1 MRSANANLLIFSI
14 LEAQS
19 GRKGTLCTA
28 NFAARQVLSLPAS
41 RPYGLKMPKLPSSSD
56 LLNALTPRG
65 SVRERR
71 DIAYGP
77 HPRQQIDIY
86 LPASAKNPLTSPLPV
101 VIFFYGGSWRSGA
114 RAEYRFV
121 GRQLARQGYIV
132 AVPDYRLYPE
142 VRYPDFIDDAA
153 MATAKIAEVI
163 PSEGGDPSA
172 IFTAG
177 HSAGAYLAL
186 MLALAPDY
194 LAAAGYDRGKLAG
207 AIGLAGPYDFL
218 PITGPTYK
226 LIFAPAPDLVR
237 TQPIAHV
244 DPGAPPCL
252 LLQGARDTLVAP
264 KNTASL
270 SSLLRAAGTMVQSRI
285 YPNIGHITILLALLP
300 WFAWRAPVMADI
312 NAFIDEVRAADL
324 SLRADPAH
332 DLAGR
337 TGSG

>member
-1 MRSANANLLIFSI
+1 M
-14 LEAQS
+14 
-19 GRKGTLCTA
+19 
-28 NFAARQVLSLPAS
+28 
-41 RPYGLKMPKLPSSSD
+41 KMPKLPSSFD
-56 LLNALTPRG
+56 LLNALIRRG

-71 DIAYGP
+71 DIPYGT
-77 HPRQQIDIY
+77 HPRQKFDLF
-86 LPASAKNPLTSPLPV
+86 LPAHAKNPLTSRLPV
-101 VIFFYGGSWRSGA
+101 VIFFYGGSWRIGD
-114 RAEYRFV
+114 RADYRFI
-121 GRQLARQGYIV
+121 GRLLARQGYIV
-132 AVPDYRLYPE
+132 AIPDYRLYPE

-153 MATAKIAEVI
+153 LATAKIAETI
-163 PSEGGDPSA
+163 PAEGGDPSA

-177 HSAGAYLAL
+177 HSAGAYLAM
-186 MLALAPDY
+186 MLALAPHY
-194 LAAAGYDRGKLAG
+194 LAAVGYDRRKLAG
-207 AIGLAGPYDFL
+207 AIGLAGPYDFM
-218 PITGPTYK
+218 PITGPIYK

-252 LLQGARDTLVAP
+252 LLQGARDRLVAP

-300 WFAWRAPVMADI
+300 WLSWRAPVMADI
-312 NAFIDEVRAADL
+312 NAFIEEVRSADP

-337 TGSG
+337 AGSG